1 MLVRDCS
8 VLLARSS
15 MKASGWSGMSETVR
29 ARGSLL
35 SSSQTT
41 VKTESRKPSEKKAVK
56 KAYEEAIRL
65 DPKNL
70 SAKKNLKSVGEKHA
84 VNAMEPGKGVQ
95 CTIC

>member
-1 MLVRDCS
+1 MFRWKRYPE
-8 VLLARSS
+8 A
-15 MKASGWSGMSETVR
+15 A
-29 ARGSLL
+29 
-35 SSSQTT
+35 
-41 VKTESRKPSEKKAVK
+41 